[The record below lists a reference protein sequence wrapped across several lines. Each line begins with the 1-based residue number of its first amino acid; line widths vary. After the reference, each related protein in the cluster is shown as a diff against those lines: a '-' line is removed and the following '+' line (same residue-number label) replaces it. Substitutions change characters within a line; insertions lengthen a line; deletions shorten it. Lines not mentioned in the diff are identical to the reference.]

1 MKPGTWQIWGSVF
14 SSRSIASNY
23 LYHQEVCS
31 IVNLLKKTENLF
43 HSRKLGLTIV
53 RYAPCSQFIR
63 YNT

>member
-1 MKPGTWQIWGSVF
+1 MKPGTWQIWGSAF

-43 HSRKLGLTIV
+43 HSSKTRFDDSSL
-53 RYAPCSQFIR
+53 CSLFSVHKA
-63 YNT
+63 